1 MLEARAF
8 DNIYRH
14 FDELAD
20 HFMQPDAWSILANL
34 IYWTVLLLIALAK
47 ALSLAVIAFGLIASA
62 VCGLL
67 GPIFVPFFIVPKLEW
82 LFWGWLKSFI
92 QYPFIPVVAIA
103 FLMIFEQFVFRYVT
117 TLPPTITSAEY
128 RRVRPAGGGGDCDV
142 LRRDGPGPIA
152 HELDLLGTRWP
163 DHDFVRPADPPPAV
177 ARRKSNAKAI
187 LQRSRSPARA
197 SRSRDPGVLERL
209 LRRDRDRDSLRPG
222 ERRVVDRVAA
232 AERPLWQMKGR
243 AMNATVADLNPK
255 TLDSAKR
262 QFVELY
268 GSALVMNTYLK
279 IALVLVSLVALGLLG
294 LNFHTTAKYSQVKPL
309 VIRIDDVGRAEAV
322 QYDAAGYQ
330 PQAPEMRYFL
340 TQFIVKHFS
349 RLRATVQREY
359 PDSLF
364 FLEPAL
370 ADATIAQNE
379 QSRVL
384 ETFLTNPSADEVDIV
399 VQNVSLSELAKPP
412 YKASVSF
419 QKLLYSPGTRQER
432 ARQTFI
438 AQIDFSLR
446 DHVPNEFIR
455 VNPLGLQ
462 VSYFRVDQA
471 FEEAER

>member
-1 MLEARAF
+1 
-8 DNIYRH
+8 
-14 FDELAD
+14 
-20 HFMQPDAWSILANL
+20 
-34 IYWTVLLLIALAK
+34 
-47 ALSLAVIAFGLIASA
+47 
-62 VCGLL
+62 
-67 GPIFVPFFIVPKLEW
+67 
-82 LFWGWLKSFI
+82 
-92 QYPFIPVVAIA
+92 
-103 FLMIFEQFVFRYVT
+103 
-117 TLPPTITSAEY
+117 
-128 RRVRPAGGGGDCDV
+128 
-142 LRRDGPGPIA
+142 
-152 HELDLLGTRWP
+152 
-163 DHDFVRPADPPPAV
+163 
-177 ARRKSNAKAI
+177 
-187 LQRSRSPARA
+187 
-197 SRSRDPGVLERL
+197 
-209 LRRDRDRDSLRPG
+209 
-222 ERRVVDRVAA
+222 
-232 AERPLWQMKGR
+232 
-243 AMNATVADLNPK
+243 MNATVADLNPK
-255 TLDSAKR
+255 TLDGAKR

-294 LNFHTTAKYSQVKPL
+294 LNFHTAAKYSQVKPL

-412 YKASVSF
+412 FKASVSF

-471 FEEAER
+471 FEESQAMIANVAFLAAITTFLVVAWLAGELSFLAPYKAGLFRHHGLTIGLAIVVLFLNLCATYYGIARWLFLRDTGRKLSHMDRQLGSKDAVLRDLHRDLKV